1 MQHSVILL
9 CLAGR
14 TDMWQAWG
22 GRGGKRLSLADSQSL
37 SAQRWYLTKHQDH
50 HVIQDFRLIQ
60 KMRKGIACLYFQILS
75 ASFCIADVPGNRKKK
90 LLQVLTLNHT
100 PMPFYRQR
108 ICIHWQIKPLCTEMR
123 SMQRTVWIVTENTE
137 TQSGLPLPRGRQIVT
152 QHGASSLCGSVSQ
165 TPTATPN
172 GGLSRFRAVR
182 LRTQRKTLW
191 HIYKASW

>member
-9 CLAGR
+9 CLAGW

-50 HVIQDFRLIQ
+50 YVIQDFRLIQ
-60 KMRKGIACLYFQILS
+60 VQHVCISKYCQHLS
-75 ASFCIADVPGNRKKK
+75 VLRMYLEIEKKK

-108 ICIHWQIKPLCTEMR
+108 ICIHWHIKPLCTEMR
-123 SMQRTVWIVTENTE
+123 SVQRTVWIVTENTD

-172 GGLSRFRAVR
+172 GGLSRFRAAR